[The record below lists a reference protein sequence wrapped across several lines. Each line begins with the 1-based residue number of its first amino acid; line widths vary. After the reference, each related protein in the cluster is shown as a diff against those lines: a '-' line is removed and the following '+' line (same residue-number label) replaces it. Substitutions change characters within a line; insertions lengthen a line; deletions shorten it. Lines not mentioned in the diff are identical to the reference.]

1 MNYKRMI
8 SLLLAFVM
16 VLGMLSGCS
25 GEPDAPQESQAGNQE
40 TMVDEEI
47 QKAIDL
53 GLVPK
58 RCRAITIH
66 RSVMLNSV
74 VF

>member
-47 QKAIDL
+47 QK
-53 GLVPK
+53 V
-58 RCRAITIH
+58 
-66 RSVMLNSV
+66 
-74 VF
+74 